1 LCLCVAFVRFHL
13 MQTLEFAPSLHSLRL
28 SIMGRAVLGNGP
40 LEARGARCF
49 PVSIAPAPCASD
61 RLRSRVPQHLAP
73 HNIQASSSLRRLVC
87 ACRFCVSFFFFHLA
101 WCKRFCLCLYI
112 RSFVRSFSP
121 HSAFRVRPLFT
132 VHSISPDANSCI
144 SAWFALVRS
153 TLSAIAFVCPYALL
167 RWLSLEAN
175 LRFAVYYFIVIVF
188 G

>member
-1 LCLCVAFVRFHL
+1 MYLCVAFVRFHL

-28 SIMGRAVLGNGP
+28 SITGRAVLGNGP

-87 ACRFCVSFFFFHLA
+87 ACFAL
-101 WCKRFCLCLYI
+101 
-112 RSFVRSFSP
+112 VRSFSP

-144 SAWFALVRS
+144 SAWFSLVRS

-167 RWLSLEAN
+167 HSLSLEAN
-175 LRFAVYYFIVIVF
+175 LRFAVYYFIVIVSGWCKPCSSSYQCF
-188 G
+188 S